1 MADHYNL
8 YELKQF
14 AATVAECME
23 LPLPETYAPS
33 VSWAAK
39 ILKERM
45 GGAADRVVLY
55 HADAVGLYLWQKYN
69 NRFAPVYRH
78 TSMALPFVS
87 TVESVT
93 PVAHASMYTGLDP
106 AGHGIETYVRPQL
119 TCDTLFDQLTAA
131 GKKVAI
137 IAMADSTF
145 LHIFQGRE
153 LDYFEAKNAA
163 EIQEKALELI
173 ASDQYD
179 VISIHTFEYDNA
191 AHAFGPESKQALN
204 AVSIEAE
211 GFAKIAEELKKFTG
225 KHRTLLTYSPDPG
238 QHLTEGGT
246 GTHGSKMI
254 EDMNVLHFFGT
265 L

>member
-23 LPLPETYAPS
+23 FPLPETYAPS
-33 VSWAAK
+33 VGWAAK
-39 ILKERM
+39 LLKERL

-55 HADAVGLYLWQKYN
+55 HADAVGLYIWQKYN

-119 TCDTLFDQLTAA
+119 TCDTLFDQLIAA

-145 LHIFQGRE
+145 LHIFQGRN

-163 EIQEKALELI
+163 EIQEKALE
-173 ASDQYD
+173 
-179 VISIHTFEYDNA
+179 
-191 AHAFGPESKQALN
+191 
-204 AVSIEAE
+204 
-211 GFAKIAEELKKFTG
+211 
-225 KHRTLLTYSPDPG
+225 
-238 QHLTEGGT
+238 
-246 GTHGSKMI
+246 
-254 EDMNVLHFFGT
+254 
-265 L
+265 